1 MTINTSEAQRVKR
14 ALFILNHSR
23 GDGVNKTRR
32 GDKMKR
38 EELTAAGLT
47 EEQINTVMKLNG
59 DDINREKAKFA
70 DYDDV
75 KAQLEKANATIDS
88 MKDYEAVKADVQKY
102 QQEAEK
108 AKADAEAKVQKLELQ
123 AKIKDFTSTKKFVND
138 ITREAINAQLESA
151 LNDQANKG
159 KSIDELFK
167 ALTDGKAD
175 ILKDDNAPTPP
186 TVPPMGGNG
195 DNVDGVTAAFK
206 AMNPTLN
213 I

>member
-1 MTINTSEAQRVKR
+1 
-14 ALFILNHSR
+14 
-23 GDGVNKTRR
+23 
-32 GDKMKR
+32 MKR

-70 DYDDV
+70 DYDEI
-75 KAQLEKANATIDS
+75 KAQLEKANATIDG
-88 MKDYEAVKADVQKY
+88 MKDYEAVKADVLKY

-108 AKADAEAKVQKLELQ
+108 AKAEAAAKVQQLELQ
-123 AKIKDFTSTKKFVND
+123 GKIKDFTSTKKFVND

-206 AMNPTLN
+206 AMNPGIN

>member
-1 MTINTSEAQRVKR
+1 
-14 ALFILNHSR
+14 
-23 GDGVNKTRR
+23 
-32 GDKMKR
+32 MKR

-70 DYDDV
+70 DYDEI
-75 KAQLEKANATIDS
+75 KSQLEKANATIDG
-88 MKDYEAVKADVQKY
+88 MKDYEAVKADVLKY

-108 AKADAEAKVQKLELQ
+108 AKAEAAAKVQQLELQ
-123 AKIKDFTSTKKFVND
+123 GKIKDFTSTKKFVND

-167 ALTDGKAD
+167 ALTDGKTD

>member
-1 MTINTSEAQRVKR
+1 
-14 ALFILNHSR
+14 
-23 GDGVNKTRR
+23 
-32 GDKMKR
+32 MKR

-47 EEQINTVMKLNG
+47 DEQIDKVMKLNG
-59 DDINREKAKFA
+59 DDINREKSKYA
-70 DYDDV
+70 DYDEI
-75 KAQLEKANATIDS
+75 KAQLEKANATLEG
-88 MKDYEAVKADVQKY
+88 MKDYDNVKADVLKY

-108 AKADAEAKVQKLELQ
+108 AKAEAAAKVQQLELQ
-123 AKIKDFTSTKKFVND
+123 GKIKDFTSTKKFVND

-167 ALTDGKAD
+167 ALTDSKTD
-175 ILKDDNAPTPP
+175 ILKDDSQPTPP

-206 AMNPTLN
+206 AMNPTIN

>member
-1 MTINTSEAQRVKR
+1 
-14 ALFILNHSR
+14 
-23 GDGVNKTRR
+23 
-32 GDKMKR
+32 MKR

-59 DDINREKAKFA
+59 DAINREKAKFA
-70 DYDDV
+70 DYDEI
-75 KAQLEKANATIDS
+75 KAQLEKANATIDG
-88 MKDYEAVKADVQKY
+88 MKDYEAVKADVLKY

-108 AKADAEAKVQKLELQ
+108 AKAEAAAKVQQLELQ
-123 AKIKDFTSTKKFVND
+123 GKIKDFTSTKKFVND

-167 ALTDGKAD
+167 ALTDGKTD
-175 ILKDDNAPTPP
+175 ILKDDSQPTPP

>member
-1 MTINTSEAQRVKR
+1 
-14 ALFILNHSR
+14 
-23 GDGVNKTRR
+23 
-32 GDKMKR
+32 MKR

-47 EEQINTVMKLNG
+47 DEQIDKVMKLNG
-59 DDINREKAKFA
+59 DDINREKSKFA
-70 DYDDV
+70 DYDEI
-75 KAQLEKANATIDS
+75 KAQLEKANATIDG
-88 MKDYEAVKADVQKY
+88 MKDYEAVKADVLKY

-108 AKADAEAKVQKLELQ
+108 AKAEAAAKVQQLELQ
-123 AKIKDFTSTKKFVND
+123 GKIKDFTSTKKFVND

-167 ALTDGKAD
+167 ALTDGKSD
-175 ILKDDNAPTPP
+175 ILKDDKAPTPP

-206 AMNPTLN
+206 AINPTLN

>member
-1 MTINTSEAQRVKR
+1 
-14 ALFILNHSR
+14 
-23 GDGVNKTRR
+23 
-32 GDKMKR
+32 MKR

-47 EEQINTVMKLNG
+47 DEQIDKVMKLNG

-70 DYDDV
+70 DYDEI
-75 KAQLEKANATIDS
+75 KAQLEKANATIDG
-88 MKDYEAVKADVQKY
+88 MKDYEAVKADVLKY

-108 AKADAEAKVQKLELQ
+108 AKAEAAVKVQQLELQ
-123 AKIKDFTSTKKFVND
+123 GKIKDFTSTKKFVND

-167 ALTDGKAD
+167 ALTDGKTD

>member
-1 MTINTSEAQRVKR
+1 
-14 ALFILNHSR
+14 
-23 GDGVNKTRR
+23 
-32 GDKMKR
+32 MKR

-47 EEQINTVMKLNG
+47 DEQIDKVMKLNG

-70 DYDDV
+70 DYDEI
-75 KAQLEKANATIDS
+75 KAQLEKANATIDG
-88 MKDYEAVKADVQKY
+88 MKDYEAVKADVLKY

-108 AKADAEAKVQKLELQ
+108 AKAEAAAKVQQLELQ
-123 AKIKDFTSTKKFVND
+123 GKIKDFTSTKKFVND

-151 LNDQANKG
+151 LNDSANKG

-167 ALTDGKAD
+167 ALTDGKTD

>member
-1 MTINTSEAQRVKR
+1 
-14 ALFILNHSR
+14 
-23 GDGVNKTRR
+23 
-32 GDKMKR
+32 MKR
-38 EELTAAGLT
+38 EELTAAGMT
-47 EEQINTVMKLNG
+47 EEQINLVMKLNG
-59 DDINREKAKFA
+59 DDINREKSKFA
-70 DYDDV
+70 DYDEI
-75 KAQLEKANATIDS
+75 KAQLEKANATIDG
-88 MKDYEAVKADVQKY
+88 MKDYEAVKADVLKY

-108 AKADAEAKVQKLELQ
+108 AKAEAAAKVQQLELQ
-123 AKIKDFTSTKKFVND
+123 GKIKDFTSTKKFVND

-167 ALTDGKAD
+167 ALTDGKTD

>member
-1 MTINTSEAQRVKR
+1 
-14 ALFILNHSR
+14 
-23 GDGVNKTRR
+23 
-32 GDKMKR
+32 MKR

-70 DYDDV
+70 DYDEI
-75 KAQLEKANATIDS
+75 KSQLEKANATIDG
-88 MKDYEAVKADVQKY
+88 MKDYEAVKADVLKY

-108 AKADAEAKVQKLELQ
+108 AKAEAAAKVQQLELQ
-123 AKIKDFTSTKKFVND
+123 GKIKDFTSTKKFVND

-167 ALTDGKAD
+167 ALTDGKSD